1 MLRLMGISTVE
12 IPYVP
17 DPKVEEA
24 FAILRKNSAKK
35 KLEAQIAADQ
45 KKRKRHDRNAHKN

>member
-1 MLRLMGISTVE
+1 MGISTVE